1 MNWLNCAKI
10 KIMLVGFVA
19 VFVLGSGSAKA
30 DFTFGE
36 PKNLGPTINSAADDC
51 FATIS
56 SDGLELYFMDVDL
69 LRPGGLG
76 GMDIWVT
83 RRSSASEA
91 WGEPVNLGPPI
102 NTEYDDAKPSISADG
117 LTIYFGSNRP
127 GGYGGFDLWMSTRA
141 MITDNWGAPVN
152 LGATINSSADE
163 AFSYISTDGLELYF
177 NEYGVPRPGGYGNA
191 DIWVAKRATTDDPWG
206 EPVNLGEA
214 INSSYYDSCP
224 CLSSDG
230 LVLFFH
236 GWRPGGP
243 GPEDIW
249 VSTRPSTSD
258 VWGSAVPLP
267 VPVNS
272 PLIDGCA
279 GISAD
284 GFTFYFASMRGGGSG
299 SVDTWQATI
308 IPIVDLNG
316 DRVVNSADMCIIV
329 DHWGEYYPLCDIGPT
344 PLGDGIVDVQ
354 DLIVLAEHLF
364 EDYRLIAHWKLDE
377 TEGSIAYDSVD
388 VNDGICHG
396 EPLWQPTGGKVG
408 GALLFDGLD
417 DYISTDFVLNP
428 VDGAFSVFAW
438 IKGGVPGQVIIS
450 QADTTI
456 DTPVGQSTNPGSTW
470 LGANPSDGSLMTG
483 LSDIYFGPLESES
496 VITDG
501 QWHHIGLVYD
511 ITALKRRLYVD
522 GTEVAVDSGYVV
534 GLSCDAGLYIG
545 AGQALDATTF
555 FSGLMDDIRIYDVA
569 LSAEEIVALAQK
581 GRLW

>member
-1 MNWLNCAKI
+1 
-10 KIMLVGFVA
+10 MLLTLALGLAAEVA
-19 VFVLGSGSAKA
+19 NA

-36 PKNLGPTINSAADDC
+36 PKNLGPTVNSAADDC

-83 RRSSASEA
+83 RRSSASET

-141 MITDNWGAPVN
+141 TITDNWDAPVN
-152 LGATINSSADE
+152 LGSTINSSADE

-177 NEYGVPRPGGYGNA
+177 NEYGVPRPGGYGYA
-191 DIWVAKRATTDDPWG
+191 DIWVTTRATTNDVWG

-249 VSTRPSTSD
+249 VSTRSSTSD
-258 VWGSAVPLP
+258 VWSSAVPLP

-272 PLIDGCA
+272 PQTDGCA

-299 SVDTWQATI
+299 SVDTWQAPI

-329 DHWGEYYPLCDIGPT
+329 DHWGEDYPLCDIGPT
-344 PLGDGIVDVQ
+344 PIGDGIVDVR

-377 TEGSIAYDSVD
+377 QAGDTAYDSIGEYD
-388 VNDGICHG
+388 ATLYGEPTWQTTGGMIDGALQLDGI
-396 EPLWQPTGGKVG
+396 
-408 GALLFDGLD
+408 D
-417 DYISTDFVLNP
+417 DCVETNFILNP
-428 VDGAFSVFAW
+428 ADGSFSVFAW
-438 IKGGVPGQVIIS
+438 LKDGLPGQVIIS

-456 DTPVGQSTNPGSTW
+456 DTPVGPTTNPGSTW

-483 LSDIYFGPLESES
+483 LMDIYFGPLESES

-501 QWHHIGLVYD
+501 QWHHVGLVFD
-511 ITALKRRLYVD
+511 IIAMKRRLYVD
-522 GTEVAVDSGYVV
+522 GAEVVVDAGYVGGV
-534 GLSCDAGLYIG
+534 QSSGGLYFG
-545 AGQALDATTF
+545 AGQALGTGTF
-555 FSGLMDDIRIYDVA
+555 FSGLIDDVRIYDAA
-569 LSAEEIVALAQK
+569 LTAEEIEALAQ
-581 GRLW
+581 

>member
-1 MNWLNCAKI
+1 
-10 KIMLVGFVA
+10 MLLTLALGLAAEVA
-19 VFVLGSGSAKA
+19 NA

-36 PKNLGPTINSAADDC
+36 PKNLGPTVNSAADDC

-83 RRSSASEA
+83 RRSSASET

-141 MITDNWGAPVN
+141 TITDNWDAPVN
-152 LGATINSSADE
+152 LGSTINSSADE

-177 NEYGVPRPGGYGNA
+177 NEYGVPRPGGYGYA
-191 DIWVAKRATTDDPWG
+191 DIWVTTRATTNDVWG

-249 VSTRPSTSD
+249 VSTRSSTSD
-258 VWGSAVPLP
+258 VWSSAVPLP

-272 PLIDGCA
+272 PQTDGCA

-299 SVDTWQATI
+299 SVDTWQAPI

-329 DHWGEYYPLCDIGPT
+329 DHWGEDYPLCDIGPT
-344 PLGDGIVDVQ
+344 PIGDGIVDVR

-377 TEGSIAYDSVD
+377 QAGDTAYDSIGEYD
-388 VNDGICHG
+388 ATLYGEPTWQTTGGMIDGALQLDGI
-396 EPLWQPTGGKVG
+396 
-408 GALLFDGLD
+408 D
-417 DYISTDFVLNP
+417 DCVETNFILNP
-428 VDGAFSVFAW
+428 ADGSFSVFAW
-438 IKGGVPGQVIIS
+438 LKDGLPGQVIIS

-456 DTPVGQSTNPGSTW
+456 DTPVGPTTNPGSTW

-483 LSDIYFGPLESES
+483 LMDIYFGPLESES
-496 VITDG
+496 LITDG
-501 QWHHIGLVYD
+501 QWHHIGLVFD
-511 ITALKRRLYVD
+511 IIAMKRRLYVD
-522 GTEVAVDSGYVV
+522 GAEVVVDAGYVGGV
-534 GLSCDAGLYIG
+534 QSSGGLYFG
-545 AGQALDATTF
+545 AGQALGTGTF
-555 FSGLMDDIRIYDVA
+555 FSGLIDDVRIYDAA
-569 LSAEEIVALAQK
+569 LTAEEIEALAQ
-581 GRLW
+581 